1 MLGAGQVPRFS
12 EDHLIESAI
21 SEEVLGE
28 FPRRAR
34 EQEDKL
40 PEDISLFLFVLC
52 PTRWAP
58 TS

>member
-1 MLGAGQVPRFS
+1 MFS
-12 EDHLIESAI
+12 GEHHLIESVI

-40 PEDISLFLFVLC
+40 PEDISLFSLVLC
-52 PTRWAP
+52 PTRWAL
-58 TS
+58 TSYTWN